1 MRAILGF
8 CVAVGLAAAPVTNF
22 ANAAEEKA
30 TSNRSAAE
38 GLPEKADPKTLK
50 ERLGDKA
57 SDEQRVNNC
66 KVPVEQRGSKPRPD
80 RCN

>member
-1 MRAILGF
+1 MRAILGLY
-8 CVAVGLAAAPVTNF
+8 VAVVLAAGPATNF

-30 TSNRSAAE
+30 ASNKSAAE
-38 GLPEKADPKTLK
+38 DQPEKADPKTLK